1 MKSVIKMPNS
11 KSSNSSKGFS
21 RAIIL
26 AGLITTLTAC
36 ATYRDV
42 APNAPLAEATRIMGQ
57 PNYSCDRD
65 DGGKHLVWSY
75 QPMGQYIYGADVG
88 ADGRLIG
95 SVYSA
100 MTEQNF
106 KRLDT
111 GVWSR
116 QDVLCEFGV
125 PAETETLGL
134 GEKREEIWSYRFKQ
148 NNHWHRLLHI
158 YLGRDGQQ
166 VTRWHTGPDP
176 LYEDNCF
183 FWAC

>member
-1 MKSVIKMPNS
+1 SSELKMPNPT
-11 KSSNSSKGFS
+11 SSNSAMGFS

-42 APNAPLAEATRIMGQ
+42 TPNAPLAEATRIMGQ
-57 PNYSCDRD
+57 PNYSCDRP

-100 MTEQNF
+100 MTEQKF
-106 KRLDT
+106 KRLDIS
-111 GVWSR
+111 VWSR
-116 QDVLCEFGV
+116 QDLLCEFGV
-125 PAETETLGL
+125 PAETQTQGL
-134 GEKREEIWSYRFKQ
+134 VEY
-148 NNHWHRLLHI
+148 
-158 YLGRDGQQ
+158 
-166 VTRWHTGPDP
+166 
-176 LYEDNCF
+176 
-183 FWAC
+183 